1 MTHSMTRLKLGTA
14 SLIALGLSACSTA
27 PQNGVVATDLTGTFS
42 QMWSGVFS
50 GELRPAPQ
58 PSYSFGT
65 PQNYGPQ
72 YALGAHDATLNTQRL
87 MNTVTKQAA
96 AQPNYYRPG
105 TQPRYAKTQFPQSFM
120 PQGRIQRRSL
130 PAPGPSTDVADF
142 TPPAATVSSNRFS
155 APPQQAPL
163 WNSQPLGQEQD
174 HIEARPNTI
183 KPVKKRSF
191 GSRLKSIFKPKNTS
205 GYQAEKMQGFETLR
219 QTASQA
225 APKLAVNALPPRPAQ
240 SQPVISKLDLPR
252 EAYPVPA
259 PNRQPAVASASAI
272 PPLASFKDI
281 APTGRA
287 VDTQELQSSNQEIG
301 DSLSYVKMG
310 GGSKI
315 SDWQECEKQA
325 GGYFVTTPTGFVL
338 EPKFDSCMRSLGYK
352 PESEAEA
359 QLSAAASPQKTAP
372 KYSASTPAEQQAFT
386 TREIDTSAIPTSR
399 RYPSRERRGS

>member
-1 MTHSMTRLKLGTA
+1 MTRLKLGTA

-130 PAPGPSTDVADF
+130 PAPSTDVADF

-174 HIEARPNTI
+174 HIEARP
-183 KPVKKRSF
+183 KKRSF

-205 GYQAEKMQGFETLR
+205 GYQAEKMQDFETLQ

-225 APKLAVNALPPRPAQ
+225 APKPAVNALPPRPAQ
-240 SQPVISKLDLPR
+240 SQPVMSKPDLPR

-287 VDTQELQSSNQEIG
+287 VDTQELQSSNQDIG

-338 EPKFDSCMRSLGYK
+338 EPKFDNCMRSLGYK

-359 QLSAAASPQKTAP
+359 QLSVAASAP
-372 KYSASTPAEQQAFT
+372 LSIASTPAEQQAFT